1 MLFQVV
7 FAAAFPTAPTRGG
20 RSRAAK
26 RKRSRGTQETPDD
39 LPVAMAWARTVEWG
53 VVEIKVRTS
62 HRTEARDIT
71 DEVRRAVAGKEGG
84 LALVFCLHTTCGL
97 TINENADPA
106 VMKDV
111 IDALG
116 SLVPRDRPYRH
127 GEGNSDAHIKS
138 SLIGSSLTIPLS
150 DGKLVLGT
158 WQGLYLME
166 FDGPRERKVVVSVF

>member
-1 MLFQVV
+1 
-7 FAAAFPTAPTRGG
+7 
-20 RSRAAK
+20 
-26 RKRSRGTQETPDD
+26 
-39 LPVAMAWARTVEWG
+39 MAWGRTVEWG

-71 DEVRRAVAGKEGG
+71 DEVRRAVGGEEGG
-84 LALVFCLHTTCGL
+84 LVLLFCLHTTCGL

-116 SLVPRDRPYRH
+116 RLVPRDYPYRH

-138 SLIGSSLTIPLS
+138 SLMGCSLTIPLS
-150 DGKLVLGT
+150 GGKPVLGT
-158 WQGLYLME
+158 WQGIYLME
-166 FDGPRERKVVVSVF
+166 FDGPRERKIAVTVFK